1 MDQALAGQKLARPWL
16 GIRYQA
22 IDPQVQKEHKLPVDH
37 GAWIAGGTGANG
49 QQAPAIVPDSPA
61 AKAGLKEGD
70 VIVSLEGITID
81 QEHPLESMLVEFAPG
96 RTVTIEVVRD
106 GQTIKLQLTLGTR
119 PADL

>member
-1 MDQALAGQKLARPWL
+1 M
-16 GIRYQA
+16 
-22 IDPQVQKEHKLPVDH
+22 
-37 GAWIAGGTGANG
+37 
-49 QQAPAIVPDSPA
+49 
-61 AKAGLKEGD
+61 
-70 VIVSLEGITID
+70 IVSLEGITID